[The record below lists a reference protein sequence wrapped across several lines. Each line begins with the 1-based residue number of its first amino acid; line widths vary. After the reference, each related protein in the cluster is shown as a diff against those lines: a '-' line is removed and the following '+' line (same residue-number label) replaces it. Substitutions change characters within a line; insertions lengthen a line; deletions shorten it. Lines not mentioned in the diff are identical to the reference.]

1 MCVCVTKLPCCAPE
15 TLWVN
20 YTSIKYVY
28 LKKYVILLFFFFF
41 FNKFGNL
48 IWSWRNLSLG
58 FFSIKR
64 GTENY
69 FIKEPL
75 RYKAVEYQKGN

>member
-41 FNKFGNL
+41 FLTSSG
-48 IWSWRNLSLG
+48 IWS
-58 FFSIKR
+58 
-64 GTENY
+64 E
-69 FIKEPL
+69 
-75 RYKAVEYQKGN
+75 VEEI